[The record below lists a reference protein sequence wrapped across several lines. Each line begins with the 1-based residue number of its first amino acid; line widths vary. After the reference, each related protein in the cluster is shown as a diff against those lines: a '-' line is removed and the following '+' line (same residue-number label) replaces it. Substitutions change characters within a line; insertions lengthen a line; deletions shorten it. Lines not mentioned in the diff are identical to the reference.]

1 MRDEGVEIPRSRAW
15 VDDDDD
21 TDPGRHAEPAGG
33 DYGFPASSPISS
45 EPNYRWRNA
54 MADWR
59 LNEALSHLDDAL
71 AADPSPPAREAIVAA
86 RIHLVRAQSYLR
98 GD

>member
-21 TDPGRHAEPAGG
+21 TDPGRHAEPAGE
-33 DYGFPASSPISS
+33 DYGSPASPISS

-59 LNEALSHLDDAL
+59 LNEALSHLDDAV
-71 AADPSPPAREAIVAA
+71 AADPPPPAREAIVAA
-86 RIHLVRAQSYLR
+86 RTHLVRAQSYLR